1 MYSVRPLICFAFV
14 CRMVY
19 QCYNKKRR
27 RDKTCPRRLAG
38 QRTSSVIGR
47 RGWVQNIL
55 ITSLVLSRDL
65 LVPKD
70 GRIVCWGRVRVWRCE
85 ILPNG
90 LLEGIIASEIAELSL
105 WSGEWQ
111 YDGKKKKGRLRTL
124 TGLFMST

>member
-1 MYSVRPLICFAFV
+1 MRLSVGWYINV
-14 CRMVY
+14 SI
-19 QCYNKKRR
+19 KSEEEIKRTQ
-27 RDKTCPRRLAG
+27 DVLLDSGPAALLVAG
-38 QRTSSVIGR
+38 G

-85 ILPNG
+85 VLLNG

-111 YDGKKKKGRLRTL
+111 YDGKKRREDCVR
-124 TGLFMST
+124 